1 MAFKGFKFCHLHSH
15 AEMLDLPV
23 GTESKVGSL
32 SNTISKDE
40 KSSGDRVE
48 DIQNILQEYVIYV
61 VCSEQISSEQQFLI
75 ATNSELHQL
84 VENYWIWGERHKQGI
99 ADVSGLDPVYVNS
112 THFQQPT
119 KQSSAEGLDG
129 RCMGK

>member
-1 MAFKGFKFCHLHSH
+1 MAFKGFKFCHLHIH

-23 GTESKVGSL
+23 GTESKIGSL

-61 VCSEQISSEQQFLI
+61 VCSEQISSEQQFLMQQI
-75 ATNSELHQL
+75 LSSISWWKTIGSEEKDTNKVLLML
-84 VENYWIWGERHKQGI
+84 VAWIL
-99 ADVSGLDPVYVNS
+99 S
-112 THFQQPT
+112 
-119 KQSSAEGLDG
+119 
-129 RCMGK
+129 M